1 MFIDTERV
9 LKIAI
14 RTTEKPVSLPHF
26 KKFILKSPYIRQV
39 AFIGKAIFD
48 LPEFVDLIAFCSQQ
62 NLSLIFG
69 EVGSTSIENI
79 EALVK
84 YGCVMAINIYEG
96 DPNIQKIFDFQ
107 AKYCLPVPE
116 VNLIVKSDVRRTPQD
131 TLSDT
136 SYAFYN
142 LADDTR
148 EIACLNLLEEP
159 LVDYD
164 GSLLGCW
171 QNPDKKHPIN
181 LFDLGIDK
189 ALNNKHYKSILKM
202 LKTGKIDTSCPC
214 ARCPIFVS
222 LIWANKKLDVCERVM
237 DK

>member
-1 MFIDTERV
+1 MFIDTEHI

-14 RTTEKPVSLPHF
+14 RTLDKPISLPHF
-26 KKFILKSPYIRQV
+26 KRFIYKSPFVRQV

-48 LPEFVDLIAFCSQQ
+48 LPEFVELLDFCREQ
-62 NLSLIFG
+62 NLSVIFG
-69 EVGSTSIENI
+69 EVGPTSIENI

-84 YGCVMAINIYEG
+84 FGCVMAINIHEG

-116 VNLIVKSDVRRTPQD
+116 VNVIVKLDTPRTPQD

-136 SYAFYN
+136 SYSFYN

-148 EIACLNLLEEP
+148 EIACLNMLEEP

-189 ALNNKHYKSILKM
+189 AMNTAHYKAILKM
-202 LKTGKIDTSCPC
+202 LKSGKINTSCPC
-214 ARCPIFVS
+214 ARCPIFAS
-222 LIWANKKLDVCERVM
+222 LIWTGKTIDVCERVS
-237 DK
+237 KN